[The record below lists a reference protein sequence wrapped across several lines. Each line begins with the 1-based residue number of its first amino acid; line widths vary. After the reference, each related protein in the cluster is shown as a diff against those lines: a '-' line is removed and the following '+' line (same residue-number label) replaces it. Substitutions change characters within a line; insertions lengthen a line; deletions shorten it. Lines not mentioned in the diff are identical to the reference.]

1 MALPKQRT
9 VETMSVSEAR
19 KRFSEALNRVRRN
32 DVRIIVEKS
41 GIPVGAFVSVEDIRR
56 LERLEKDRAERML
69 DLREAIAVT
78 RAEFRDVPPEEIERE
93 IAKAMEEV
101 DEEERRM
108 ARSAE
113 RK

>member
-19 KRFSEALNRVRRN
+19 RHFSDALNRVRRD

-41 GIPVGAFVSVEDIRR
+41 GIPVGAFVSVEDIQR
-56 LERLEKDRAERML
+56 LERLEKERAERMR
-69 DLREAIAVT
+69 DLREALAMT
-78 RAEFRDVPPEEIERE
+78 RAELQGIPPEEIERE
-93 IAKAMEEV
+93 IAKAMDEV
-101 DEEERRM
+101 DEEERRL
-108 ARSAE
+108 ARPAE